1 VAYAV
6 FAWHIYAFGL
16 IVILLVSPP
25 IISHFESKTVL
36 GVMDKLLVT
45 SIALT
50 LALVPTPAHANAGL
64 PMLVVVWPT
73 MWVLLLPIVL
83 VEAAVAMKVLS
94 LDFLYAAQIAGIAN
108 LVSTLVGLPITWFL
122 LLIVEL
128 KVGKGGGA
136 YGIDTLKGRL
146 LSTTLQS
153 PWLLPYKERWLVP
166 AAALFLCIP
175 FFFMSVGSEFVSARW
190 FAQNRFPLTELLK
203 WSWVANGL
211 SYGMIACVLVFM
223 LLQALRNG
231 TASPN
236 RDETKDRGLFPG
248 FVSGMLL
255 VVAVFGAGLASF
267 VVRLLGGPPKNT
279 GTADDKL
286 LFRAMELHCSFCAKP
301 QSLTKKTI
309 GGPGVYICDACVE
322 KAASL
327 ISNREVLSSQE
338 GKTSCEFCGQ
348 VRRGRDLAGFSNR
361 SICRDCIQLSQEIIR
376 EELGN

>member
-1 VAYAV
+1 
-6 FAWHIYAFGL
+6 
-16 IVILLVSPP
+16 
-25 IISHFESKTVL
+25 
-36 GVMDKLLVT
+36 MDKLLVT
-45 SIALT
+45 FVVLALT
-50 LALVPTPAHANAGL
+50 IMPTPAHANAGL

-73 MWVLLLPIVL
+73 MWVLFLPIVL

-94 LDFLYAAQIAGIAN
+94 IDFVHAAQIAGVAN
-108 LVSTLVGLPITWFL
+108 LVSTLVGLPITWVL

-190 FAQNRFPLTELLK
+190 FAQNRFPFTELLN
-203 WSWVANGL
+203 WSWAANGL
-211 SYGMIACVLVFM
+211 SYGMIACVLVSM
-223 LLQALRNG
+223 LLQALRRG
-231 TASPN
+231 ASSLN
-236 RDETKDRGLFPG
+236 RDESKDGSLFPG
-248 FVSGMLL
+248 LVSEMLL
-255 VVAVFGAGLASF
+255 AVAMLGAGVASF

-279 GTADDKL
+279 GAADDQL
-286 LFRAMELHCSFCAKP
+286 LFRAMELHCSFCGKP
-301 QSLTKKTI
+301 QSLTRKTI

-327 ISNREVLSSQE
+327 ISKREVLSSLE
-338 GKTSCEFCGQ
+338 GKTCCDFCGQ
-348 VRRGRDLAGFSNR
+348 MRRGWDLAGFSKR
-361 SICRDCIQLSQEIIR
+361 SICRDCIQLSREIIR